1 MITVL
6 LASIR
11 DYLKDNL
18 KTINDLL
25 EAINEEL
32 GG

>member
-11 DYLKDNL
+11 DYLKDSL
-18 KTINDLL
+18 ETINDLL